1 MTIVTVMLD
10 VTLQP
15 ESLLVWLVVGVIAG
29 FLASRV
35 MWGAYGLL
43 GDLIIG
49 LAGAVLGGF
58 LADLLGLGATNLLAA
73 SSLPSL
79 GPACSSP
86 SSVLSL
92 EREYVHAGGVV
103 DKSKQHTWLSF
114 TVRTSG

>member
-15 ESLLVWLVVGVIAG
+15 ESLFVWLVVGVIAG

-49 LAGAVLGGF
+49 LVGAVIGGF
-58 LADLLGLGATNLLAA
+58 LADLLGVGATNLLGSIILAFI
-73 SSLPSL
+73 
-79 GPACSSP
+79 GACLLIA
-86 SSVLSL
+86 VL
-92 EREYVHAGGVV
+92 RAVAG
-103 DKSKQHTWLSF
+103 TR
-114 TVRTSG
+114 VRSRGRRRR